1 MDELVVEMVV
11 AIKSVGEDVALAA
24 PIKLADVNVTN
35 GADEANV
42 AAETPNALVTAGDV
56 ERDVTIVCNLLRMV
70 ALTLVTISSEVLV
83 LVNPSEDDDKAA
95 DARTK
100 K

>member
-1 MDELVVEMVV
+1 MDELIEMVV
-11 AIKSVGEDVALAA
+11 AIKSVGDGVALAA
-24 PIKLADVNVTN
+24 PMKLADVNVTN

-42 AAETPNALVTAGDV
+42 AAETPNALVTAEDV
-56 ERDVTIVCNLLRMV
+56 ERDVTSTCNPLSMV
-70 ALTLVTISSEVLV
+70 ALTLVSISSEVLL
-83 LVNPSEDDDKAA
+83 LVNPSEDDDIAA